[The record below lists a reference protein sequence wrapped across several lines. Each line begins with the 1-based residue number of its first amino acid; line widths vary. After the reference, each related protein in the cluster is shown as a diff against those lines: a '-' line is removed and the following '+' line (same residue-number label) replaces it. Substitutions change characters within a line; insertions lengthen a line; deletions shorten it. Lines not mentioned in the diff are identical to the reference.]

1 MLVVVAVA
9 ASALVVIAASCCC
22 RLLFLLSL
30 PLLLLCLLFLLL
42 LLLLLLFLLL
52 LLLLSLLLFLAARA
66 SAAAWGGAISWLACA
81 ETRVLALWPLD
92 KKFGFLFSHR
102 YLRYF
107 LQKKARIWHT
117 ALSNN
122 MLASSFR
129 IVFFG
134 VFCVCRISIVFC
146 SVWAISRLSAHAGF
160 DLQFSFFS
168 VRGDFSESSCA
179 VWWCGAVVGG
189 VGGVFSFCFLHL
201 LVLFGG
207 VVRCGRGGGGWGGV
221 GGGG

>member
-1 MLVVVAVA
+1 ML
-9 ASALVVIAASCCC
+9 LLFWLLLLFFFFFFF
-22 RLLFLLSL
+22 LLFLF
-30 PLLLLCLLFLLL
+30 LFLLL
-42 LLLLLLFLLL
+42 
-52 LLLLSLLLFLAARA
+52 LAARA

-122 MLASSFR
+122 MLASSFC

-160 DLQFSFFS
+160 ALQFSFFS
-168 VRGDFSESSCA
+168 VRGDFFESSCA

-207 VVRCGRGGGGWGGV
+207 VVRCGRGGGWGGWGG
-221 GGGG
+221 G

>member
-1 MLVVVAVA
+1 MALGQKIWVFVFASVFAV
-9 ASALVVIAASCCC
+9 
-22 RLLFLLSL
+22 
-30 PLLLLCLLFLLL
+30 
-42 LLLLLLFLLL
+42 
-52 LLLLSLLLFLAARA
+52 
-66 SAAAWGGAISWLACA
+66 
-81 ETRVLALWPLD
+81 
-92 KKFGFLFSHR
+92 FST
-102 YLRYF
+102 
-107 LQKKARIWHT
+107 KKARIWHT

-207 VVRCGRGGGGWGGV
+207 VVRCGRGGGGGGWGGADDVHANATCFFFLFSSSSCAVWWCGAVV
-221 GGGG
+221 GGGWGGWGGG